1 MHFTSVPLY
10 TLGRRGN
17 MSNFY
22 NFFRKPKDTKNIRKR
37 KKVDFDEE
45 VSIDDILSFDPKMKK
60 FAELSFSSSCS
71 EVGFLFQFD
80 SSMEIQVKH
89 DSCTMAALEMKTEF
103 SKDACTI
110 SEWVLKRAE
119 EALKGK

>member
-10 TLGRRGN
+10 TLGHPLWGFLAIGRRGN

-45 VSIDDILSFDPKMKK
+45 VSIDDILSSDLKMKK

-71 EVGFLFQFD
+71 EVGSLFQFD
-80 SSMEIQVKH
+80 SSMEI
-89 DSCTMAALEMKTEF
+89 
-103 SKDACTI
+103 
-110 SEWVLKRAE
+110 
-119 EALKGK
+119 